1 MKPEE
6 TQRDSE
12 SWYGRIK
19 SGQIR
24 CCPVEGCGGKLVHD
38 DMVTWYSCE
47 KCEWNDEF
55 QDIQDYGWQE
65 PKKGWPR
72 IARTCVVCGASNDG
86 TSMPMIE
93 QIQCSVHPKGH
104 VVCRWKMDD
113 HKHMVKC
120 ECSASMIYRAV
131 EKKCT
136 IDLAQKR

>member
-6 TQRDSE
+6 TQRDPE

-19 SGQIR
+19 SGHLK

-55 QDIQDYGWQE
+55 QDLQDMGHQE
-65 PKKGWPR
+65 PTKGWPKVT
-72 IARTCVVCGASNDG
+72 RTCAVCGASNDG

-93 QIQCSVHPKGH
+93 QIPCSLHPSGH
-104 VVCRWKMDD
+104 IVCRWKMDAD
-113 HKHMVKC
+113 KHMVKC
-120 ECSASMIYRAV
+120 ECSANLVYQAV
-131 EKKCT
+131 KTICT
-136 IDLAQKR
+136 IGLAQKR

>member
-1 MKPEE
+1 
-6 TQRDSE
+6 
-12 SWYGRIK
+12 
-19 SGQIR
+19 
-24 CCPVEGCGGKLVHD
+24 
-38 DMVTWYSCE
+38 
-47 KCEWNDEF
+47 
-55 QDIQDYGWQE
+55 
-65 PKKGWPR
+65 
-72 IARTCVVCGASNDG
+72 VVCGASNDG